1 MIMRWFLVY
10 ALVELAVV
18 IALASTIG
26 IGWTL
31 LAVLGVSVLGMALA
45 GSQLRRQLAKLR
57 SGVGNPQG
65 AVTDSALVA
74 IGTLLVFVP
83 GLVSTVV
90 GSLMLLP
97 PTRAAVRPL
106 AGALAARSFAR
117 QMAFVN
123 VNGVNLNGINLNGVN
138 VPGAGR
144 GDYIDGEV
152 LDVQDVSPGGQP
164 RATPDP
170 DPALPVVIQ
179 RKPE

>member
-1 MIMRWFLVY
+1 MVMRLFLVY
-10 ALVELAVV
+10 VLVELAVV

-31 LAVLGVSVLGMALA
+31 LAVLGVSVLGMVLA
-45 GSQLRRQLAKLR
+45 SSQLRRQLAKLR
-57 SGVGNPQG
+57 RGVGNPQG

-106 AGALAARSFAR
+106 ATALAARTFAK
-117 QMAFVN
+117 QMSFVN
-123 VNGVNLNGINLNGVN
+123 LGGVNPDGVNLTG
-138 VPGAGR
+138 PARGA
-144 GDYIDGEV
+144 YIDGEV
-152 LDVQDVSPGGQP
+152 LDVQDSDSADTRGGAA
-164 RATPDP
+164 RPDP
-170 DPALPVVIQ
+170 VLPVVIQ

>member
-1 MIMRWFLVY
+1 MVMRWFLVY

-45 GSQLRRQLAKLR
+45 GSQLRKQLAKLR
-57 SGVGNPQG
+57 AGVSNPQG

-74 IGTLLVFVP
+74 IGTLLVFIP

-106 AGALAARSFAR
+106 AGALAARSFAK
-117 QMAFVN
+117 QVAFMN
-123 VNGVNLNGINLNGVN
+123 VNGINLNRTN

-152 LDVQDVSPGGQP
+152 VDEQDSSP
-164 RATPDP
+164 RP

>member
-1 MIMRWFLVY
+1 MVMRLFLVY

-31 LAVLGVSVLGMALA
+31 LVVLGTFVLGLVLA
-45 GSQLRRQLAKLR
+45 GSQLRKQLARLR
-57 SGVGNPQG
+57 RGVGNPQG

-74 IGTLLVFVP
+74 IGTLLVFIP
-83 GLVSTVV
+83 GLVSTAV
-90 GSLMLLP
+90 GALMLLP
-97 PTRAAVRPL
+97 PTRAVVRPL
-106 AGALAARSFAR
+106 AGALAARTFAK

-123 VNGVNLNGINLNGVN
+123 VNGLNLNGIN

-152 LDVQDVSPGGQP
+152 VDVDDSNT
-164 RATPDP
+164 RTTPAP
-170 DPALPVVIQ
+170 DQALPVVIQ

>member
-1 MIMRWFLVY
+1 MVMRLFLVY
-10 ALVELAVV
+10 ALIELAVV

-31 LAVLGVSVLGMALA
+31 LLVLGVSVLGMALA

-57 SGVGNPQG
+57 RGAGDPQG

-83 GLVSTVV
+83 GLVSTAV
-90 GSLMLLP
+90 GTLMLLP

-106 AGALAARSFAR
+106 AGALAARTFAR

-123 VNGVNLNGINLNGVN
+123 LNGVNLSGIN
-138 VPGAGR
+138 VPGQGR

-152 LDVQDVSPGGQP
+152 LDVQDTNPGTQ
-164 RATPDP
+164 AQP
-170 DPALPVVIQ
+170 DPALPVVIA

>member
-31 LAVLGVSVLGMALA
+31 LALLGVSVLGMVLA
-45 GSQLRRQLAKLR
+45 GSQLRKQLATLR

-65 AVTDSALVA
+65 AVTDGALVA

-83 GLVSTVV
+83 GLVSTAL
-90 GSLMLLP
+90 GSLMLMP
-97 PTRAAVRPL
+97 PTRAAIRPL
-106 AGALAARSFAR
+106 AGALAARSFAK
-117 QMAFVN
+117 QVAFIN
-123 VNGVNLNGINLNGVN
+123 VVNLNGSNLNGT
-138 VPGAGR
+138 GR
-144 GDYIDGEV
+144 GEYIDGEV
-152 LDVQDVSPGGQP
+152 LDVQDSTP
-164 RATPDP
+164 RP

>member
-1 MIMRWFLVY
+1 MVMRWFLVY

-45 GSQLRRQLAKLR
+45 GSQLRKQLAKLR
-57 SGVGNPQG
+57 AGVSNPQG
-65 AVTDSALVA
+65 AVTDGALVA
-74 IGTLLVFVP
+74 IGTLLVFIP

-106 AGALAARSFAR
+106 AGALAARSFAK
-117 QMAFVN
+117 QVAFMN
-123 VNGVNLNGINLNGVN
+123 VNGINLNRTT

-152 LDVQDVSPGGQP
+152 VDVDDTNQ
-164 RATPDP
+164 
-170 DPALPVVIQ
+170 ALPVVIQ